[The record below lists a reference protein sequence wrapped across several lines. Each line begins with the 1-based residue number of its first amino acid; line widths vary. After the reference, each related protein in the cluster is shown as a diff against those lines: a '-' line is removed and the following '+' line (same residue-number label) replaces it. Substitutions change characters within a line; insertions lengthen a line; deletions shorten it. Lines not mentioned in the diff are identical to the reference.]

1 TATQMMESMIS
12 SPVPTRA
19 EVSDCANAVLDGTD
33 AVMLSA
39 ESAAGKYPV
48 EAVEALVRTCI
59 EAERSGECRVD
70 SEVRGGTAQFDR
82 VDQTVAMAA
91 LYASRHLPLK
101 AIVALTHSGTS
112 ALWLSRYNSHV
123 PIYACTLELA
133 TYRKLA
139 LYRHVQPMLLPAE
152 VGQDREA
159 QLSHAQLALLKGNL
173 IAPRDR
179 VALTFGSQ
187 RGGINGADSLRIIEI
202 SGK

>member
-1 TATQMMESMIS
+1 
-12 SPVPTRA
+12 
-19 EVSDCANAVLDGTD
+19 
-33 AVMLSA
+33 SA

-70 SEVRGGTAQFDR
+70 SEVRGSVQFDR

-91 LYASRHLPLK
+91 LYASRHLSLK

-112 ALWLSRYNSHV
+112 ALWLSRYISHAPV
-123 PIYACTLELA
+123 YACTLELE

-139 LYRHVQPMLLPAE
+139 LFRHVQPMLLPAA

-159 QLSHAQLALLKGNL
+159 QLEYAQLALLKDGL
-173 IAPRDR
+173 VSAGDR

-187 RGGINGADSLRIIEI
+187 RGGINGADSLRIIEV